1 MGTDF
6 LNNSVMSGL
15 GIDGIRPVSR
25 DVWDAGPV
33 SSFVEKAD
41 RQISPA
47 NDKPGGDGVTSTVSV
62 LHGQSE
68 PHPTLIVRRLL
79 SISKL
84 TKALVGLKLGT
95 LGIHIGQDEALIAL
109 DGRDFITTTTLA
121 ERIGVRPSTVTK
133 MLDRML
139 LQGLVQRSADPAD
152 ARRVLVRATAAGIE
166 MRTRVLAAWHQIGL
180 DLVKTMDFE
189 KIESMTDDL
198 GRTEDI
204 LASRLSRLR

>member
-1 MGTDF
+1 MGTDH
-6 LNNSVMSGL
+6 LNNSALSGS
-15 GIDGIRPVSR
+15 GIDGFRPVSR
-25 DVWDAGPV
+25 NVWDAEPV
-33 SSFVEKAD
+33 SSFAEKAD

-47 NDKPGGDGVTSTVSV
+47 NDKPGGNGVTSTVSV